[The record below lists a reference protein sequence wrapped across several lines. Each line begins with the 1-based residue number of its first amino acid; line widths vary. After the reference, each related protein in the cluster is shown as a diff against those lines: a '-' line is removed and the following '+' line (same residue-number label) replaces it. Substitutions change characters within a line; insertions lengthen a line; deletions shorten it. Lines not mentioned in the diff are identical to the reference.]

1 MRDGVENNGSYL
13 QWMCL
18 CGADAESQCGEAMDA
33 CVMLYAVAA
42 IKCRTSTAWTPL
54 RGTHGQ
60 RREREPVPGV
70 HVARLY
76 DYCV

>member
-1 MRDGVENNGSYL
+1 MWRGDG
-13 QWMCL
+13 CL
-18 CGADAESQCGEAMDA
+18 CDAVQSLHDQMQDERSLE
-33 CVMLYAVAA
+33 VEL
-42 IKCRTSTAWTPL
+42 L

>member
-1 MRDGVENNGSYL
+1 MDVIYNGGAY
-13 QWMCL
+13 
-18 CGADAESQCGEAMDA
+18 GADAESQCGEAMDA
-33 CVMLYAVAA
+33 CVMRVSRCDQMQDERSSLEL
-42 IKCRTSTAWTPL
+42 L